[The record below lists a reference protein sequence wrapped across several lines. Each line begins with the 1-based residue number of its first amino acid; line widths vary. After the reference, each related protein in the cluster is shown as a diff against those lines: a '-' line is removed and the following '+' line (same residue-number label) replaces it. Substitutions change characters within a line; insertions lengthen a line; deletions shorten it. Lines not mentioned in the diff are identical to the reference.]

1 VLVDTF
7 TLNDLKLAF
16 INEDIKKL
24 EELSKKKPLFNS
36 MEEAIEIQNLL
47 KEINSFLLEKK
58 HQLLKD
64 MQKMKQIKKYT
75 S

>member
-1 VLVDTF
+1 MLVDTF